1 MNNIQTT
8 KKKLSNAVFMIVLLL
23 LNSATVFAEGKILHE
38 KKYSVEM
45 GETLLVEFISADIK
59 VRSWDENEVQLIVK
73 GSNSIND
80 KFEFEFSYED
90 GVVKAIA
97 EKKSDW
103 SSWSWSNDFSLI
115 VKVPNKF
122 NLNLKTSGGDVEIK
136 NTSGEIVIKTS
147 GGDIELKNSQGSLSA
162 KTSGGDVEVTN
173 FIGDAA
179 IKTSGGDIEVKNIDG
194 AIEAKTSGGDI
205 EINSSNGKVM
215 AGTSGGDIDLKYD
228 GKNFGVDLYTSG
240 GTISVKLPNDFAA
253 DVTLK
258 TSGGSI
264 NNKFTNSNARE
275 ISKSKYVGKYNKG
288 GADFTAKTSGG
299 SIYVK

>member
-8 KKKLSNAVFMIVLLL
+8 KKFLSNAVFMIVLLL

-38 KKYSVEM
+38 KKYNVEK
-45 GETLLVEFISADIK
+45 GETLLVKFISADIK

-73 GSNSIND
+73 GSKLIND

-115 VKVPNKF
+115 VKVPNNF
-122 NLNLKTSGGDVEIK
+122 NLDIKTSGGDVNIESI
-136 NTSGEIVIKTS
+136 SGEIVIKTS
-147 GGDIELKNSQGSLSA
+147 GGDIEFKNSQGSLSA
-162 KTSGGDVEVTN
+162 KTSGGDVEGSN
-173 FIGDAA
+173 FIGDVV
-179 IKTSGGDIEVKNIDG
+179 IKTSGGDIEVKDIDG
-194 AIEAKTSGGDI
+194 AVEAKTSGGDI
-205 EINSSNGKVM
+205 EINANEGEII
-215 AGTSGGDIDLKYD
+215 AGTSGGDIYLEYK
-228 GKNFGVDLYTSG
+228 GKNYGVDLYTSG
-240 GTISVKLPNDFAA
+240 GTINVKLPSDFAA
-253 DVTLK
+253 DVSLK

-264 NNKFTNSNARE
+264 NNEFANSNARE
-275 ISKSKYVGKYNKG
+275 ISKSKFVGMYNKG

-299 SIYVK
+299 SIRVK